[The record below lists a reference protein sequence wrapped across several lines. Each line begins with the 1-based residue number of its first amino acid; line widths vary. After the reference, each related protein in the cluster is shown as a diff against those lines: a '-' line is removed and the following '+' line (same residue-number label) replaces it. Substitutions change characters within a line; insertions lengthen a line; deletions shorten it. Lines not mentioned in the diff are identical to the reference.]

1 MLEGDSMWF
10 KKLIVWLVI
19 IFIWFIITIP
29 NLNIVSDVVVPQP
42 SKVFLSFIEFLNN
55 GYDSKSFWSHIGA
68 SFGRLF
74 LAIILAVITA
84 VPLGLLCGYVK
95 KIETVVS
102 TIVEFVRPLPP
113 LAYYMVLILWLGI
126 GNTSKVVLLF
136 IAAFAPIY
144 IACVQA
150 VKLVK
155 QDHILSVQTLGANK
169 LQLFT
174 HVVFPSSL
182 PNIFTGI
189 RTATG
194 VAFTTLV
201 SAEMVAAVSGIGWVI
216 LDASGKLNS
225 EIVFVG
231 IIVIGISAILID
243 KFLKFIENKVIFWKG
258 QA

>member
-1 MLEGDSMWF
+1 MWF
-10 KKLIVWLVI
+10 KKLIVWLVV

-29 NLNIVSDVVVPQP
+29 SLNLVSDVIVPP
-42 SKVFLSFIEFLNN
+42 PNKVFLSFVEFLTD
-55 GYDSKSFWSHIGA
+55 GYDSKSFLSHIVA

-74 LAIILAVITA
+74 LAIAFAVITA
-84 VPLGLLCGYVK
+84 VPLGLLCGYIK
-95 KIETVVS
+95 KIEIVVS

-113 LAYYMVLILWLGI
+113 LAYYMVLVLWLGI

-136 IAAFAPIY
+136 IAAFAPVY

-155 QDHILSVQTLGANK
+155 QDHILSAQTLGANK

-243 KFLKFIENKVIFWKG
+243 KFLMFVENKVIFWKG